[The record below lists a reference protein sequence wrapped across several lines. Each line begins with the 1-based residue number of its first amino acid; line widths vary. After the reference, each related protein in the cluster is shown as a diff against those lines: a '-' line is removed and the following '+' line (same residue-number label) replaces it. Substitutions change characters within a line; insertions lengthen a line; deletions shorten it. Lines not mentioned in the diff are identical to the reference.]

1 MNIHSGSENEGEM
14 AMTTQTILI
23 TGATAGIG
31 RFAAL
36 YLARKGHRVFASG
49 RNEAALAKLRADA
62 AGFPLE
68 TVRLD
73 VTDAKSIEAA
83 AAEILRR
90 TNGRGIDAL
99 VNNAG
104 WGMAGPL
111 AEIPVADLREQFET
125 NVFGLHAVTRAF
137 LPQLRANAASGG
149 RGPDELSSAGRGATA
164 PRRSNGRTRI
174 LNVSSMGGRM
184 TFPFFG
190 AYHATKYAVEA
201 MSDALRNELSPLGI
215 DVVLIEPGVIKSDFS
230 DRSRA
235 SIEKYRRDD
244 SPYAPIY
251 ARADAI
257 QAQSDRQA
265 VEPDVIARAMERAI
279 TARRPRAR
287 YVAPARTYLA
297 LMFFRFFPTRWVD
310 GIMRAFLGL
319 RPNKLKL
326 IGSSLDSSRHAA

>member
-1 MNIHSGSENEGEM
+1 
-14 AMTTQTILI
+14 MTTQTILI

-49 RNEAALAKLRADA
+49 RNETALAKLRAEA
-62 AGFPLE
+62 AGLPLE

-83 AAEILRR
+83 AAELLRR
-90 TNGRGIDAL
+90 TNGRGIEAL

-111 AEIPVADLREQFET
+111 AEIPVDDLREQFET

-137 LPQLRANAASGG
+137 LPQLRANAKNG
-149 RGPDELSSAGRGATA
+149 R
-164 PRRSNGRTRI
+164 RTRI

-201 MSDALRNELSPLGI
+201 MSDALRLELAPLGI

-230 DRSRA
+230 ERSRA

-244 SPYAPIY
+244 SPYAPVY

-257 QAQSDRQA
+257 QAQTDRQA
-265 VEPDVIARAMERAI
+265 VEPDVIARAMQRAI

-297 LMFFRFFPTRWVD
+297 LAFFRLFPTRWVD

-319 RPNKLKL
+319 RPHKLKL
-326 IGSSLDSSRHAA
+326 VGTNLDSSRHAA

>member
-1 MNIHSGSENEGEM
+1 
-14 AMTTQTILI
+14 MTTQTILI

-49 RNEAALAKLRADA
+49 RNETALAKLRADA

-111 AEIPVADLREQFET
+111 AEIPVADLRDQFET

-137 LPQLRANAASGG
+137 LPQLRANAKDG
-149 RGPDELSSAGRGATA
+149 R
-164 PRRSNGRTRI
+164 RTRI

-201 MSDALRNELSPLGI
+201 MSDALRLELAPLGI

-230 DRSRA
+230 ERSRA

-257 QAQSDRQA
+257 AATTDRQA

-297 LMFFRFFPTRWVD
+297 LAFFRLFPTRWVD

-326 IGSSLDSSRHAA
+326 VGTSLDSSRHAA

>member
-1 MNIHSGSENEGEM
+1 
-14 AMTTQTILI
+14 MTTHTILI

-36 YLARKGHRVFASG
+36 HLARKGHRVFASG

-62 AGFPLE
+62 ANLPLE

-73 VTDAKSIEAA
+73 VTDAESIEAA
-83 AAEILRR
+83 ASEILRR

-111 AEIPVADLREQFET
+111 AEIPVEDLREQFET
-125 NVFGLHAVTRAF
+125 NVFGLHAVTRVF
-137 LPQLRANAASGG
+137 LPQLRANAASEGPGG
-149 RGPDELSSAGRGATA
+149 SAS
-164 PRRSNGRTRI
+164 RRSDGRRARI

-201 MSDALRNELSPLGI
+201 MSDALRNELAPLGV

-235 SIEKYRRDD
+235 SIEKYRSDA
-244 SPYAPIY
+244 SPYASIY
-251 ARADAI
+251 ARADVI

-287 YVAPARTYLA
+287 YVAPRRTYLA
-297 LMFFRFFPTRWVD
+297 LAFFKLFPTRWVD
-310 GIMRAFLGL
+310 GIMRALLGL
-319 RPNKLKL
+319 RPHKMNVTNAAPR
-326 IGSSLDSSRHAA
+326 SARHAA

>member
-1 MNIHSGSENEGEM
+1 
-14 AMTTQTILI
+14 MTTHTILI

-62 AGFPLE
+62 ANLPLE

-73 VTDAKSIEAA
+73 VTDAKSVEAA

-111 AEIPVADLREQFET
+111 AEIPVEDLREQFET
-125 NVFGLHAVTRAF
+125 NVFGLHAVTRVF
-137 LPQLRANAASGG
+137 LPQLRANAKDG
-149 RGPDELSSAGRGATA
+149 RRA
-164 PRRSNGRTRI
+164 RI

-201 MSDALRNELSPLGI
+201 MSDALRNELSPLGV

-235 SIEKYRRDD
+235 SIEKYRSDA
-244 SPYAPIY
+244 SPYASIY
-251 ARADAI
+251 ARADVI

-287 YVAPARTYLA
+287 YVAPRRTYLA
-297 LMFFRFFPTRWVD
+297 LAFFKLFPTRWVD
-310 GIMRAFLGL
+310 GIMRAILGL
-319 RPNKLKL
+319 RAHKMNLPNAATP
-326 IGSSLDSSRHAA
+326 SARHAA